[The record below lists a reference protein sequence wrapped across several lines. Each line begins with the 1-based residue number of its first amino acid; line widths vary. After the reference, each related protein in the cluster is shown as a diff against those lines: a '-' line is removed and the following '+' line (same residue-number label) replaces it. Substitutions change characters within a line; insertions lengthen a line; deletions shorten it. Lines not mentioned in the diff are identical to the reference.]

1 MFIKSKVS
9 GLGTDN
15 DSVPHA
21 LANRYVKSHIPFV
34 CFIIDIDLPADAATV
49 RAFVS
54 ETYEVFIII
63 RIYFSHFFYSKR
75 FESPI
80 QLLFSVCN

>member
-1 MFIKSKVS
+1 
-9 GLGTDN
+9 
-15 DSVPHA
+15 
-21 LANRYVKSHIPFV
+21 
-34 CFIIDIDLPADAATV
+34 V

>member
-9 GLGTDN
+9 GLGTGN
-15 DSVPHA
+15 DSVSHA
-21 LANRYVKSHIPFV
+21 FACGSANGHVSFV